1 MYNSIT
7 AAAYL
12 VKDPESRTTSTGKKV
27 TNLRVGISSGN
38 TKDKCYLD
46 VQYWDKQADI
56 AEKYLTKGREFI
68 VQGELCMSSWEKDGK
83 NFSKYF
89 IRGKDLQF
97 LSSKKKESDGS
108 TAPAKEEKV
117 AEEVPF

>member
-12 VKDPESRTTSTGKKV
+12 VKDPEVKTTPSGKKV
-27 TNLRVGISSGN
+27 ANLRVGISSAN
-38 TKDKCYLD
+38 AKTKCFLD
-46 VQYWDKQADI
+46 CEYWDKTAEI
-56 AEKYLTKGREFI
+56 AEQYLTKGREFI
-68 VQGELCMSSWEKDGK
+68 VQGELCMSSWEKEGK
-83 NFSKYF
+83 TFTKYY

-97 LSSKKKESDGS
+97 IGSGKKSDDDSSESN
-108 TAPAKEEKV
+108 TPV

>member
-97 LSSKKKESDGS
+97 LSSSKKSDS
-108 TAPAKEEKV
+108 SSQEENS
-117 AEEVPF
+117 EHEDVPF

>member
-27 TNLRVGISSGN
+27 VNLRVGISSSN
-38 TKDKCYLD
+38 VKDKCYVD
-46 VQYWDKQADI
+46 VQYWDKQAEI
-56 AEKYLTKGREFI
+56 AEKYLS
-68 VQGELCMSSWEKDGK
+68 QGELSMSSWEKDGK

-97 LSSKKKESDGS
+97 LSSKKKESDDSSAPVS
-108 TAPAKEEKV
+108 TEKV